1 MNKNTNKC
9 RFFILTKN
17 HACKIPL
24 GVGKL
29 HHFLT
34 ASAEKCNFLCY
45 QTKES
50 ETIIS
55 FLVSNNEFKED
66 WRLVTN
72 KIHKKTLAT

>member
-34 ASAEKCNFLCY
+34 ASAEKYNFSVLSDER
-45 QTKES
+45 K
-50 ETIIS
+50 
-55 FLVSNNEFKED
+55 
-66 WRLVTN
+66 
-72 KIHKKTLAT
+72 

>member
-34 ASAEKCNFLCY
+34 ASAEKCNFSVLSDEKKVKQSY
-45 QTKES
+45 L
-50 ETIIS
+50 
-55 FLVSNNEFKED
+55 FLYLIMSSK
-66 WRLVTN
+66 
-72 KIHKKTLAT
+72 KIGG

>member
-34 ASAEKCNFLCY
+34 ASAEKCNFCAIRRKKVKQSYL
-45 QTKES
+45 
-50 ETIIS
+50 
-55 FLVSNNEFKED
+55 FLYLIMSSK
-66 WRLVTN
+66 
-72 KIHKKTLAT
+72 KIGG